1 MVSSGSTLR
10 TVTVV
15 LVISTGIAIIGT
27 ELFGGM
33 PSLGT
38 VRSAIALTALA
49 APFTYACYRVSR
61 SVSAP
66 TNTRANDAGEMSAEE
81 LKLRTERWSE
91 EAAINPA
98 FPPGQGPDQ
107 QSAASGQN
115 GPMSSGNDPKSNRTE
130 NRSREASQRSSTF
143 DSSDVEF
150 AWQTETDVSFDDL
163 GGMDELKD
171 ELRTE
176 VIQPIENPEEA
187 EKLGVTAPNVLFTG
201 PPGTGKSY
209 SAKALATELRLP
221 FVSLS
226 GADIQSKWIN
236 ESASMVNNLFSEAKE
251 MADREGGAVVFLD
264 EIDSVLKSRNGN
276 GSSHEE
282 DNKVVNEFLN
292 HLEDLDRNVCFLGAT
307 NRPEALD
314 EAGVRAGRID
324 LTLHVGKPDAE
335 TREAILHAQLADRE
349 HELSDETIADLA
361 AATDGAVA
369 ADLEQLVNRAAKN
382 VLSRGGDT
390 IYRSDFD

>member
-1 MVSSGSTLR
+1 MVDSGSTLR
-10 TVTVV
+10 TVTIV
-15 LVISTGIAIIGT
+15 LVISAGIAFIGT
-27 ELFGGM
+27 EVFGSVA
-33 PSLGT
+33 SLGT
-38 VRSAIALTALA
+38 VWSSIALTALA
-49 APFTYACYRVSR
+49 SPLTYACYRVSR

-66 TNTRANDAGEMSAEE
+66 TNTRTNDAGEMSAEE
-81 LKLRTERWSE
+81 VKLRTERWSE

-115 GPMSSGNDPKSNRTE
+115 GPMSSVNDPEPNRTE
-130 NRSREASQRSSTF
+130 KRNREASQRSSSF
-143 DSSDVEF
+143 DPSDVEF

-176 VIQPIENPEEA
+176 VIQPIEHPEEA
-187 EKLGVTAPNVLFTG
+187 EKLGVSAPNVLFTG

-236 ESASMVNNLFSEAKE
+236 ESASIVNDLFSEAKE

-264 EIDSVLKSRNGN
+264 EIDS
-276 GSSHEE
+276 
-282 DNKVVNEFLN
+282 
-292 HLEDLDRNVCFLGAT
+292 
-307 NRPEALD
+307 
-314 EAGVRAGRID
+314 
-324 LTLHVGKPDAE
+324 
-335 TREAILHAQLADRE
+335 
-349 HELSDETIADLA
+349 
-361 AATDGAVA
+361 
-369 ADLEQLVNRAAKN
+369 
-382 VLSRGGDT
+382 
-390 IYRSDFD
+390 